1 MAISKIVTNSV
12 DSGVTLTSPV
22 VATTIGVGGTTPSAS
37 GSGISFPATQ
47 SASTD
52 VNTLDDYEEGTWT
65 PTVVSTVGSI
75 TTVNTGGQYRK
86 VGSLVSLQFT
96 YQITANGTGSSAIT
110 ISNLPFANNVGANT
124 SSGVIREIAVTGNTG
139 SIYFNSTTTL
149 SAGLYNNTY
158 PGGANHYYVCSICY
172 YTT

>member
-75 TTVNTGGQYRK
+75 TTVNTSGQYRK

-110 ISNLPFANNVGANT
+110 ISNLPFANNVGANA